1 MPRAF
6 TADEAAA
13 IRAKLTAA
21 GEEFFARMG
30 IRRTTVDELARA
42 AGISKGAFYNFFDS
56 KESLFLTL
64 VEDYEMRA
72 HAEVEAAVQADPHHG
87 LDTLI
92 DTALH
97 ATERNPLLPV
107 AMSEEGLRLL
117 RGITEAQREAF
128 VQRDVRL
135 VERVLA
141 LLRQAGVEVQVSST
155 VLVAL
160 LRSLVF
166 VGWHRREIGEDLTD
180 ELAAWLTPTLRA
192 ALLPAPVATEAAR

>member
-13 IRAKLTAA
+13 IRAKLLAA
-21 GEEFFARMG
+21 GTESFARRG
-30 IRRTTVDELARA
+30 IRRTTVEELAQA
-42 AGISKGAFYNFFDS
+42 AGISKGAFYNFFDT

-64 VEDYEMRA
+64 VEDYEIRA
-72 HAEVEAAVQADPHHG
+72 HAEVEAAVRTDPHHG

-107 AMSEEGLRLL
+107 AMSEEGLGLL
-117 RGITEAQREAF
+117 RAMTPAQREAF
-128 VQRDVRL
+128 LQRDVRL
-135 VERVLA
+135 VDRVLE
-141 LLRQAGVEVQVSST
+141 LLQQAGVQIAVSSP

-180 ELAAWLTPTLRA
+180 ELAAWLTPILRA
-192 ALLPAPVATEAAR
+192 ALLPGPIAQVAP